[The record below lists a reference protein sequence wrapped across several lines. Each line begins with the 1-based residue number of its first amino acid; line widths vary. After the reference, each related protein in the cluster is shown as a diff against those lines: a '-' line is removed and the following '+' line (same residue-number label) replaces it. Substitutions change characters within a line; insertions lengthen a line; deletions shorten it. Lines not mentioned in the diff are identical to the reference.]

1 LTGTSINPPG
11 TPCQVR
17 QRVPGFFLLALTSA
31 GVIAAD
37 LSPDRMD
44 FLTATSSAHRL
55 PGPFRPVRKHFVV
68 SLQVTS
74 LAVSIALGRAQAE
87 QGREISFADERRVVT
102 PKRTIEKGYPSS
114 AHRPERPLTAM
125 ARMAGMAPLPAIRWP
140 SAPNGGFDRLATPG
154 SDPDLPVE
162 LSQSGRSS
170 QRPTCRK
177 RPLVSSRRF
186 GHLSGRFEL
195 GPVSERRA
203 ATGQKQSPKSPG
215 GLSRL
220 EAV

>member
-87 QGREISFADERRVVT
+87 QGRELDFADERRVVT
-102 PKRTIEKGYPSS
+102 RSGQSEKGT
-114 AHRPERPLTAM
+114 L
-125 ARMAGMAPLPAIRWP
+125 
-140 SAPNGGFDRLATPG
+140 RLLIG
-154 SDPDLPVE
+154 L
-162 LSQSGRSS
+162 
-170 QRPTCRK
+170 C
-177 RPLVSSRRF
+177 
-186 GHLSGRFEL
+186 
-195 GPVSERRA
+195 
-203 ATGQKQSPKSPG
+203 
-215 GLSRL
+215 GLSRHTMRTAGMERSPDVRKKSTL
-220 EAV
+220 NCCIHLLATAEYGRVDMGRAIRRLALSVPTFFAPSTRSVVPACGGCLQSLPVAMP

>member
-1 LTGTSINPPG
+1 MPRSISTRVTLAGWKPKPPLDGNVHQPPG
-11 TPCQVR
+11 DPLPVSAAGS
-17 QRVPGFFLLALTSA
+17 RVFLRWRSTSA

-44 FLTATSSAHRL
+44 SPTATSSAHGL

-114 AHRPERPLTAM
+114 AHRPKQ
-125 ARMAGMAPLPAIRWP
+125 P
-140 SAPNGGFDRLATPG
+140 S
-154 SDPDLPVE
+154 S
-162 LSQSGRSS
+162 
-170 QRPTCRK
+170 
-177 RPLVSSRRF
+177 
-186 GHLSGRFEL
+186 HL
-195 GPVSERRA
+195 
-203 ATGQKQSPKSPG
+203 
-215 GLSRL
+215 
-220 EAV
+220 